1 MSSSPDGG
9 DKTAWIDAIVPTL
22 KSSYPLIKGL
32 VWFDVNKEEDWRI
45 DSSADTLA
53 AFKRMATDPYF
64 NP

>member
-1 MSSSPDGG
+1 
-9 DKTAWIDAIVPTL
+9 V
-22 KSSYPLIKGL
+22 

-53 AFKRMATDPYF
+53 AFKRVATDPYF